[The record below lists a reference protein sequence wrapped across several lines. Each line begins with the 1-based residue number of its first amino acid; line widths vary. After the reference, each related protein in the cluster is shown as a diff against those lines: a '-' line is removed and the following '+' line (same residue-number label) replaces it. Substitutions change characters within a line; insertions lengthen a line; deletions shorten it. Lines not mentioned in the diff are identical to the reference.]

1 MSQAALRVAFL
12 GLGRMGH
19 GMAGRYINAGFAVTV
34 WNRRKAKADD
44 LIARG
49 ARWAAT
55 PAEAATGADAVV
67 SMVADDEASHAVWL
81 GKDGAAAAMKAGAL
95 AIECSTVSYRHALD
109 MSNELRKRGL
119 VYIDS
124 PVTGLPD
131 AAAAGKLTLLV
142 GADADDLEKARPFLV
157 PLSTTIRHFGAVGSG
172 TVYKLINNLMGA
184 IQIAGIAEG
193 LAIAEQAGLD
203 MNLVLEAVA
212 TGVAGSPQV
221 IRHSKRMVARD
232 FSGATF
238 TAALRHKDAAY
249 AVALAESLLADK
261 PVMGAAAVEAYARAK
276 AQGPDDDEG
285 KMIEIISQAKSPK
298 A

>member
-1 MSQAALRVAFL
+1 MKKVAFI

-19 GMAGRYINAGFAVTV
+19 GMAGRYLDNGFAVAV
-34 WNRRKAKADD
+34 WNRSKAKAED

-49 ARWAAT
+49 AQWAT
-55 PAEAATGADAVV
+55 SPEDAAIDADAVV
-67 SMVADDEASHAVWL
+67 TMVADDEASRAVWL
-81 GKDGAAAAMKAGAL
+81 TKDGAAATMKAGTL
-95 AIECSTVSYRHALD
+95 AIECSTVSYKHALE
-109 MSNELRKRGL
+109 MAHKLRGRGL
-119 VYIDS
+119 IYIDS

-142 GADADDLEKARPFLV
+142 GADPADLERAWPYLI
-157 PLSTTIRHFGAVGSG
+157 PLSSTIRHFGAVGTG

-203 MNLVLEAVA
+203 MKLVLEAIE
-212 TGVAGSPQV
+212 TGVAARPQV
-221 IRHSKRMVARD
+221 IRHSKRMVARN

-249 AVALAESLLADK
+249 AVALAESLLSEA
-261 PVMGAAAVEAYARAK
+261 PLLGRAAVEAYAKAK
-276 AQGPDDDEG
+276 AHAPDDEG
-285 KMIEIISQAKSPK
+285 KMIEIVSRPK
-298 A
+298 

>member
-1 MSQAALRVAFL
+1 MKKVAVI

-19 GMAGRYINAGFAVTV
+19 GMAGRYLDNGFSVAV
-34 WNRRKAKADD
+34 WNRSKAKAED

-49 ARWAAT
+49 AQWAT
-55 PAEAATGADAVV
+55 SPEDAAIDADAVV
-67 SMVADDEASHAVWL
+67 TMV
-81 GKDGAAAAMKAGAL
+81 GAAATMKAGTL
-95 AIECSTVSYRHALD
+95 AIECSTVSYKHALE
-109 MSNELRKRGL
+109 MAHKLRGRGL

-142 GADADDLEKARPFLV
+142 AADPADLERAWPYLI
-157 PLSTTIRHFGAVGSG
+157 PLSSTIRHFGAVGTG

-193 LAIAEQAGLD
+193 LAIAEQARLD
-203 MNLVLEAVA
+203 MKLVLEAVE
-212 TGVAGSPQV
+212 TGVAASPQV
-221 IRHSKRMVARD
+221 IRHSKRMVARN

-249 AVALAESLLADK
+249 AVALADSLLSDV
-261 PVMGAAAVEAYARAK
+261 PLMGRAAVEAYARAK
-276 AQGPDDDEG
+276 AHAPDDDEG
-285 KMIEIISQAKSPK
+285 KMIEIVSRAKT
-298 A
+298 

>member
-1 MSQAALRVAFL
+1 MTRVAFI

-19 GMAGRYINAGFAVTV
+19 GMAGRYLDAGFTLSV
-34 WNRRKAKADD
+34 WNRSRAKAED

-49 ARWAAT
+49 ARWAT
-55 PAEAATGADAVV
+55 SPEDAAIDADAVV
-67 SMVADDEASHAVWL
+67 TMVADDQASRAVWL
-81 GKDGAAAAMKAGAL
+81 SKDGAAATMKAGTL
-95 AIECSTVSYRHALD
+95 AIECSTVSYQHALD
-109 MSNELRKRGL
+109 LSRELRHRGL

-142 GADADDLEKARPFLV
+142 GADAADLELARPYLV
-157 PLSTTIRHFGAVGSG
+157 PLSSTIRHFGAVGSG

-184 IQIAGIAEG
+184 IQIAGVAEG

-203 MNLVLEAVA
+203 MKLVLEALE
-212 TGVAGSPQV
+212 TGVAASPQV
-221 IRHSKRMVARD
+221 VRHSKRMAARN

-249 AVALAESLLADK
+249 AVALAESLLSAA
-261 PVMGAAAVEAYARAK
+261 PIMGRAAVASYDRAK
-276 AQGPDDDEG
+276 AYAPDDDEG
-285 KMIEIISQAKSPK
+285 KLIEIVSRAKGIST
-298 A
+298 